1 MASNT
6 LMPNHFQGLS
16 SEGAER
22 WWEDV
27 EHWCAFKNLTE
38 EEKVVLLPLL
48 LKGDLDNG
56 TVLCWSGRRIL
67 SFILKRHFSTTTR
80 EGTKSGGATWQ
91 RFGRQCKF
99 KDNL

>member
-1 MASNT
+1 
-6 LMPNHFQGLS
+6 MPSHFNGLS
-16 SEGAER
+16 SEDAER

-56 TVLCWSGRRIL
+56 TVL
-67 SFILKRHFSTTTR
+67 
-80 EGTKSGGATWQ
+80 
-91 RFGRQCKF
+91 
-99 KDNL
+99 